1 MSFYPGDP
9 KQRFP
14 HLANAEVLAV
24 LEALSAP
31 LPTNPE
37 DIFREFDDYELHTH
51 PELYDRLLKISRILP
66 EQCFSAAYGYAILVT
81 QGGVIFG
88 VAGGIGHI
96 TLRLAPYMQPPDS
109 VLDTRLYVENGLD
122 WICFKQLASFGNW
135 CKYAFDYA
143 KQLE

>member
-14 HLANAEVLAV
+14 HPANAEVLAV

-51 PELYDRLLKISRILP
+51 PELYDRLLKISRNA
-66 EQCFSAAYGYAILVT
+66 ETA
-81 QGGVIFG
+81 
-88 VAGGIGHI
+88 
-96 TLRLAPYMQPPDS
+96 
-109 VLDTRLYVENGLD
+109 LD
-122 WICFKQLASFGNW
+122 WICFKQLASFDNW